1 MIHFMSR
8 RNLAVATLFVLLS
21 TLLLPQAEHS
31 SPVTTDGA
39 SKIRIAFP
47 EGVHLE
53 KALITYSLL
62 GPNGGRNF
70 LGRPNAN
77 MPSFVIEATLDNG
90 RVDRFRAVVWVPGC
104 TFKKFDVAVA
114 NSNVDLGFVCD
125 KLRDVTLVG
134 RVKSMDKSRP
144 AKLAVGYGSPSI
156 CEFLDARKDRVVMN
170 CLMPQFDIGDVEAT
184 ADGRFEIKLPDFAAD
199 PIASV
204 DPEAGFFFVADY
216 TPVRPELSRLQTE
229 EVALRI
235 ASSYP
240 AEVRF
245 APIN

>member
-1 MIHFMSR
+1 MIHFMTR
-8 RNLAVATLFVLLS
+8 RNLAVATLLVLLN

-31 SPVTTDGA
+31 STVTTDGA
-39 SKIRIAFP
+39 PKIKIAFP

-53 KALITYSLL
+53 KALIIYSLL
-62 GPNGGRNF
+62 GPKGGRNF
-70 LGRPNAN
+70 LGHPNAGI
-77 MPSFVIEATLDNG
+77 PSFGIEATPDNG
-90 RVDRFRAVVWVPGC
+90 PVDRFRAVVWVPGC
-104 TFKKFDVAVA
+104 KFKKFDVAVA

-125 KLRDVTLVG
+125 KLRNVTLVG

-144 AKLAVGYGSPSI
+144 AKLAVGYGSSSI
-156 CEFLDARKDRVVMN
+156 CEFLDACKDCVMS
-170 CLMPQFDIGDVEAT
+170 CFMPQFDIADVEAT

-216 TPVRPELSRLQTE
+216 TPVRPELSRLRTE

-240 AEVRF
+240 AEVSF